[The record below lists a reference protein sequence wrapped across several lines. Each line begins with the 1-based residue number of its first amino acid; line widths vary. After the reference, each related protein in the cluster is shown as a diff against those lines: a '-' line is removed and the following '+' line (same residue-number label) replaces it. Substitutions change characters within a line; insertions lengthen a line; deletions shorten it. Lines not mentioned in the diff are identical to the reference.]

1 MMSNNIKKRIKFLLF
16 QNIFFISTTVILETE
31 WVLRFSYHF
40 SVERIIFALSNLL
53 ALNKVSVEN
62 KTAIIAALQWHQQG
76 MDFAD
81 ALHLAGCL
89 NKAETFAT
97 FDRGIY
103 NKAQRLNL
111 KYPITLL

>member
-1 MMSNNIKKRIKFLLF
+1 MI
-16 QNIFFISTTVILETE
+16 
-31 WVLRFSYHF
+31 Y
-40 SVERIIFALSNLL
+40 ALPSNLL
-53 ALNKVSVEN
+53 ALNNVSVEN

-81 ALHLAGCL
+81 ALHLSGCL

-103 NKAQRLNL
+103 NKAKQLNL